1 MSENKN
7 NMKINLGNMNS
18 LVESEIKLKF
28 VEGKL
33 VSIDYGEL
41 CLVCKRTTQ
50 IGSGLYV
57 NRIPAGWDSSMGDD
71 GNIDQN
77 NNQEVY
83 STEGWLCPDCL
94 KEIEQ
99 PTTTKER

>member
-1 MSENKN
+1 
-7 NMKINLGNMNS
+7 MNS

-41 CLVCKRTTQ
+41 CLECKRTTQ
-50 IGSGLYV
+50 MGSGL
-57 NRIPAGWDSSMGDD
+57 GDD
-71 GNIDQN
+71 GEIDKN

-94 KEIEQ
+94 EEIEQ
-99 PTTTKER
+99 PTTTLGENDES